1 MRFIRPYGILWL
13 SALQISI
20 LFAPQATAATQLPAS
35 GTSAPSVP
43 KTTAAAIPSPFAT
56 LGRPVGVAA
65 TATALLVTQ
74 AQRKTVKAIDS
85 AGNVTIFAT
94 LPTTETSIEP
104 YIAVSSGMGGF
115 PPGKVYVVV
124 RQRIWQIS
132 ANGSKAKV
140 FKKIP

>member
-13 SALQISI
+13 SALLISI

-85 AGNVTIFAT
+85 AGNVTIFRVSPVFGRAMT
-94 LPTTETSIEP
+94 RRTSI
-104 YIAVSSGMGGF
+104 
-115 PPGKVYVVV
+115 
-124 RQRIWQIS
+124 
-132 ANGSKAKV
+132 V
-140 FKKIP
+140 FGAAYQKSLTTFVIRCITYLAAARSTC